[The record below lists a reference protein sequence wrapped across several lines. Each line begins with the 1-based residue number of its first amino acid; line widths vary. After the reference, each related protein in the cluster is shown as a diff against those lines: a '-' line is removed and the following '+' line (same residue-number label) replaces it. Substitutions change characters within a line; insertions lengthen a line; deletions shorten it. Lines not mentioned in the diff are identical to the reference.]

1 MNMQNVTAWRPDG
14 TRVRRFRS
22 QRIPNSKSSGP
33 IAQFTSSSAKRPEL
47 TTLPS
52 ALRTRKL
59 LQFHSA
65 DPSNR
70 TLLGHNMALCLT
82 RSSRNGA
89 KITQHR
95 SFGQRGL
102 RAGAIAR
109 WMPMASTTGEADH
122 YSWFAAGL
130 RRKTRHHFQLSL
142 ALRSLRPSPG
152 I

>member
-1 MNMQNVTAWRPDG
+1 MELVCGVSAVNAFRTARAVGRSHSSHHRSHHRRPNV
-14 TRVRRFRS
+14 RS
-22 QRIPNSKSSGP
+22 
-33 IAQFTSSSAKRPEL
+33 F

>member
-1 MNMQNVTAWRPDG
+1 CDG
-14 TRVRRFRS
+14 LAARW
-22 QRIPNSKSSGP
+22 NSCAAFPQSTHSEQQEQWADRTVHIIVHIIVGQTSGALRHFP
-33 IAQFTSSSAKRPEL
+33 PL
-47 TTLPS
+47 S
-52 ALRTRKL
+52 ALANSFNFTAPTRRT
-59 LQFHSA
+59 A
-65 DPSNR
+65 PW
-70 TLLGHNMALCLT
+70 LGHNMAPCLT

-89 KITQHR
+89 KITQHG

-102 RAGAIAR
+102 RAGATR